1 MRLAPATLDDLP
13 ADVSRPSYD
22 RDAQAVGIVHF
33 GIGAFAR
40 AHLAAYCDAAMESGE
55 NGWMISGVSLRS
67 DAVAQQLDPQGGLYT
82 LTERSGNEA
91 TTRVIGSIREVLV
104 AGSDA
109 EAIAD
114 RIASPD
120 CKIVGFTVT
129 EKGYCRGSDGSL
141 DLDLAEKSFYPL
153 LCAGLRRRRTEGLP
167 GVTLLSCDN
176 LPDNGGELARLLGS
190 YTHLRTRHISMWVP
204 DECSFPSTMVDRI
217 VPATSDADRDAL
229 ARRIGMRDEG
239 AVFTE
244 RFTQWV
250 IEDRFAGPR
259 PCWEKLGVEIVSD
272 VAPYETAKLR
282 MLNGAHSFLAYCGL
296 LRGHEF
302 VHQAIADPE
311 LRLAVNRLMRVEGAG
326 CINPAP
332 GQDLIAYADRLVAR
346 FEDPALNHRLA
357 QIAMDGSQKIPQ
369 RWLGALAEA
378 SGQCPAILTGI
389 AAWLLHIADCKLLDD
404 PLAEKLRAGVEGKDI
419 VEQVFNLFGAKG
431 LLASAWVPSAA
442 DIAFIEK
449 AHSEL
454 GRMGEGQ

>member
-1 MRLAPATLDDLP
+1 VRLSPDTLGELP
-13 ADVSRPSYD
+13 DEVARYSYD

-40 AHLAAYCDAAMESGE
+40 AHLAVYCDAAMAAGES
-55 NGWMISGVSLRS
+55 GWMISGVSLRS
-67 DAVAQQLDPQGGLYT
+67 DSVAQQLNPQGGLYT
-82 LTERSGNEA
+82 LTQRSGDEIA
-91 TTRVIGSIREVLV
+91 TRVIGSIREVLV
-104 AGSDA
+104 AGKDA
-109 EAIAD
+109 EAIAE

-120 CKIVGFTVT
+120 CRIVSFTIT
-129 EKGYCRGSDGSL
+129 EKGYCRKSDGAL

-153 LCAGLRRRRTEGLP
+153 LAEGLRRRRTASLP

-217 VPATSDADRDAL
+217 VPATSASDLDVL
-229 ARRIGMRDEG
+229 ARRIGLRDEG
-239 AVFTE
+239 AIFTE
-244 RFTQWV
+244 RFSQWV

-259 PCWEKLGVEIVSD
+259 PRWEEHGVEIVSE
-272 VAPYETAKLR
+272 VAPYEAAKLR

-311 LRLAVNRLMRVEGAG
+311 LRLAVDRLMRVEAAG
-326 CINPAP
+326 GICPAP
-332 GQDLIAYADRLVAR
+332 GQDLTAYADALVAR
-346 FEDPALNHRLA
+346 FEDPALNHRLV

-378 SGQCPAILTGI
+378 KGQCPAILTGI
-389 AAWLLHIADCKLLDD
+389 AAWLLHIVDGKLLDD
-404 PLAEKLRAGVEGKDI
+404 PLAKELRAAVDGKEI
-419 VEQVFNLFGAKG
+419 VEQVLNLFGPKG
-431 LLASAWVPSAA
+431 LLASAWMPSAA
-442 DIAFIEK
+442 DIAFIER
-449 AHSEL
+449 AHAEL
-454 GRMGEGQ
+454 GRMGEDQ